1 VAQQHPR
8 LDFVRGDTWKIY
20 GTIEDDRGQLMDVSA
35 LIASIHWVLA
45 NEANV
50 KVVNG
55 ADAVVTGVDANQGD
69 ILITVPDTVTTTV
82 PLGRYTDYCWIDLT
96 DGRRTKW
103 FGEVYVH
110 AGPPTP

>member
-20 GTIEDDRGQLMDVSA
+20 GTIEDDRGHLMDVSA

-50 KVVNG
+50 KVGQWGRCSCHWRRRQPGRHSHHG
-55 ADAVVTGVDANQGD
+55 AGHCYDHCTARALHGLLLDVT
-69 ILITVPDTVTTTV
+69 
-82 PLGRYTDYCWIDLT
+82 
-96 DGRRTKW
+96 
-103 FGEVYVH
+103 
-110 AGPPTP
+110 